1 MMSTL
6 AITVQLETQVSWLS
20 LIEDNA
26 KNGSAENI
34 SNLYDLAKDI
44 PFKDPMPAEVKAVI
58 DGVKK
63 VVQDHFLDRQ
73 LHLHEKA
80 SLALR
85 VLKERNRN

>member
-1 MMSTL
+1 MSTL
-6 AITVQLETQVSWLS
+6 AVTVQLETQVSWLS

-34 SNLYDLAKDI
+34 SNLCDLAKDI
-44 PFKDPMPAEVKAVI
+44 PFKDPIPAEVKAVI

-85 VLKERNRN
+85 VLKEKNHN